1 MVRRPRHNIHLPR
14 TSTSVGENAD
24 VSRDPTEDEQN
35 RRIAETLEAERP
47 RLRNFIL
54 KSVASQLDAE
64 DILQDVFSELVE
76 AYRLV
81 TPIKD
86 AGAWLFRVAR
96 NRIVD
101 RFRRK
106 ATEGAMLAEPAPRHR
121 DEDGDDEEYL
131 LDDFP
136 SLDAGPDEVYERSVL
151 LAELAAALAELPAEQ
166 REVFLAHEVEGRS
179 FRELAA
185 ATGLSIN
192 TLLGRKRYAVLHLRA
207 RLRNTYL
214 DFTVI

>member
-1 MVRRPRHNIHLPR
+1 MI
-14 TSTSVGENAD
+14 
-24 VSRDPTEDEQN
+24 RDQAQDEQN
-35 RRIAETLEAERP
+35 RRIAETVQRERP
-47 RLRNFIL
+47 RLRSFIL
-54 KSVASQLDAE
+54 KNVASQLDAE

-106 ATEGAMLAEPAPRHR
+106 ATEGAVLAEPA
-121 DEDGDDEEYL
+121 EEEYL
-131 LDDFP
+131 LDELP
-136 SLDAGPDEVYERSVL
+136 SLDAGPDEVYERSIL
-151 LAELAAALAELPAEQ
+151 LAELAAALAELPPEQ

-185 ATGLSIN
+185 STGLSIN
-192 TLLGRKRYAVLHLRA
+192 TLLGRKRYAVQ
-207 RLRNTYL
+207 RLRTRLRDIYL
-214 DFTVI
+214 DFTAI

>member
-1 MVRRPRHNIHLPR
+1 M
-14 TSTSVGENAD
+14 
-24 VSRDPTEDEQN
+24 SRDQTEDEQN
-35 RRIAETLEAERP
+35 RRIAETIQLERP
-47 RLRNFIL
+47 RLRSFIL

-106 ATEGAMLAEPAPRHR
+106 ATESTVLAEPASRHR
-121 DEDGDDEEYL
+121 DEDGDEEYL
-131 LDDFP
+131 LDEFP
-136 SLDAGPDEVYERSVL
+136 SLDAGPEEVYERSVL
-151 LAELAAALAELPAEQ
+151 LDELAAALAELPPEQ

-185 ATGLSIN
+185 STGLSIN
-192 TLLGRKRYAVLHLRA
+192 TLLGRKRYAVQ
-207 RLRNTYL
+207 RLRTRLHDIYL
-214 DFTVI
+214 DFTVL

>member
-1 MVRRPRHNIHLPR
+1 
-14 TSTSVGENAD
+14 
-24 VSRDPTEDEQN
+24 VSRDQTEDEQN

-54 KSVASQLDAE
+54 KNVASRLDAE

-86 AGAWLFRVAR
+86 AGAWLYRVAR

-106 ATEGAMLAEPAPRHR
+106 ATESAVLAEPAPSHH
-121 DEDGDDEEYL
+121 DDDGEEYL
-131 LDDFP
+131 LDEFP
-136 SLDAGPDEVYERSVL
+136 SLDAGPDEVFARSVL
-151 LAELAAALAELPAEQ
+151 IEELAAALAELPPEQ

-185 ATGLSIN
+185 STGLSIN
-192 TLLGRKRYAVLHLRA
+192 TLLGRKRYAVQ
-207 RLRNTYL
+207 RLRTRLHDMYL
-214 DFTVI
+214 DFTVL

>member
-1 MVRRPRHNIHLPR
+1 VI
-14 TSTSVGENAD
+14 
-24 VSRDPTEDEQN
+24 RDQTEDEQN
-35 RRIAETLEAERP
+35 RRIAETIQIERP
-47 RLRNFIL
+47 RLRSFIL

-106 ATEGAMLAEPAPRHR
+106 ATEVAVLAEPAPRH
-121 DEDGDDEEYL
+121 GDDDEEEYL
-131 LDDFP
+131 LDEFP
-136 SLDAGPDEVYERSVL
+136 SLEAGPDEVFERSVL
-151 LAELAAALAELPAEQ
+151 IHELAAALAELPAEQ

-185 ATGLSIN
+185 STGLSIN
-192 TLLGRKRYAVLHLRA
+192 TLLGRKRYAVLHLRT
-207 RLRNTYL
+207 RLHDAYL
-214 DFTVI
+214 DFTAL

>member
-1 MVRRPRHNIHLPR
+1 VI
-14 TSTSVGENAD
+14 
-24 VSRDPTEDEQN
+24 RDPNEDEQN
-35 RRIAETLEAERP
+35 RRIAETIELERP
-47 RLRNFIL
+47 RLRSFIL

-81 TPIKD
+81 TPIQH

-101 RFRRK
+101 LFRKK
-106 ATEGAMLAEPAPRHR
+106 ATEVATIAQPAPSH
-121 DEDGDDEEYL
+121 GDDASDDDEYL

-136 SLDAGPDEVYERSVL
+136 SPAAGPDEDFARSVL
-151 LAELAAALAELPAEQ
+151 IDELAAALAELPPEQ

-185 ATGLSIN
+185 STGLSIN
-192 TLLGRKRYAVLHLRA
+192 TLLGRKHYALLRLRA
-207 RLRNTYL
+207 RLRDTYL
-214 DFTVI
+214 DFTGI

>member
-1 MVRRPRHNIHLPR
+1 VI
-14 TSTSVGENAD
+14 
-24 VSRDPTEDEQN
+24 RDLTEDEQN
-35 RRIAETLEAERP
+35 RRIAETIQLERP
-47 RLRNFIL
+47 RLRSFIL

-106 ATEGAMLAEPAPRHR
+106 ATEVAVLAEPAPRHR

-131 LDDFP
+131 LDEFP
-136 SLDAGPDEVYERSVL
+136 SLDAGPDEVFERSVL
-151 LAELAAALAELPAEQ
+151 LAELAAALAELPPEQ

-185 ATGLSIN
+185 STGLSIN
-192 TLLGRKRYAVLHLRA
+192 TLLGRKRYAVQ
-207 RLRNTYL
+207 RLRTRLRDTYL
-214 DFTVI
+214 DFTAI

>member
-1 MVRRPRHNIHLPR
+1 
-14 TSTSVGENAD
+14 

>member
-1 MVRRPRHNIHLPR
+1 VI
-14 TSTSVGENAD
+14 
-24 VSRDPTEDEQN
+24 RDQNEDEQN
-35 RRIAETLEAERP
+35 RRIAETIELERP
-47 RLRNFIL
+47 RLRSFIL

-81 TPIKD
+81 APIQQ

-101 RFRRK
+101 RFRKK
-106 ATEGAMLAEPAPRHR
+106 ATETASLAQPAPHHG
-121 DEDGDDEEYL
+121 DGYSDDEEYL

-136 SLDAGPDEVYERSVL
+136 SLDAGPDEVFARSEL
-151 LAELAAALAELPAEQ
+151 IDELAAALAELPAEQ
-166 REVFLAHEVEGRS
+166 REVFLAHEVEGRT

-185 ATGLSIN
+185 ATGLSVN
-192 TLLGRKRYAVLHLRA
+192 TLLGRKRYAVLRLRA

-214 DFTVI
+214 DFTSI

>member
-1 MVRRPRHNIHLPR
+1 MILDQNEV
-14 TSTSVGENAD
+14 
-24 VSRDPTEDEQN
+24 EQN
-35 RRIAETLEAERP
+35 RQIAATLAAERP

-76 AYRLV
+76 AYRLL

-106 ATEGAMLAEPAPRHR
+106 ATEGAVLAEPPSHHG
-121 DEDGDDEEYL
+121 DGSDGEEEYL
-131 LDDFP
+131 LDELP
-136 SLDAGPDEVYERSVL
+136 SPDAGPDEVFARSVL
-151 LAELAAALAELPAEQ
+151 IDELAAALAELPPEQ
-166 REVFLAHEVEGRS
+166 REVFLAHEVEGLT
-179 FRELAA
+179 FRELADS
-185 ATGLSIN
+185 TGLSIN
-192 TLLGRKRYAVLHLRA
+192 TLLGRKRYAVLRLRA
-207 RLRNTYL
+207 RLRDIDL
-214 DFTVI
+214 DFTRP

>member
-1 MVRRPRHNIHLPR
+1 MRR
-14 TSTSVGENAD
+14 D
-24 VSRDPTEDEQN
+24 QTEDEQN
-35 RRIAETLEAERP
+35 RRIAETIQLERP

-54 KSVASQLDAE
+54 KSVASRLDAE

-86 AGAWLFRVAR
+86 AGAWLYRVAR

-106 ATEGAMLAEPAPRHR
+106 ATEGTVLAEPALRHR
-121 DEDGDDEEYL
+121 DEDGDDDYL
-131 LDDFP
+131 FDEFP
-136 SLDAGPDEVYERSVL
+136 SLDAGPDEDYERSVL
-151 LAELAAALAELPAEQ
+151 LEELAAALAELPAEQ

-185 ATGLSIN
+185 STGLSIN
-192 TLLGRKRYAVLHLRA
+192 TLLGRKRYAVQRLRA
-207 RLRNTYL
+207 RLRDTYL
-214 DFTVI
+214 DFTAI

>member
-1 MVRRPRHNIHLPR
+1 MSH
-14 TSTSVGENAD
+14 D
-24 VSRDPTEDEQN
+24 QTEDEQN
-35 RRIAETLEAERP
+35 RRIAETIRLERP
-47 RLRNFIL
+47 RLRGFIL
-54 KSVASQLDAE
+54 KNVASQLDAE

-106 ATEGAMLAEPAPRHR
+106 ATEGAVLAEPAPRHR
-121 DEDGDDEEYL
+121 DGDRDDEEYL
-131 LDDFP
+131 LDELP
-136 SLDAGPDEVYERSVL
+136 SPDAGPDEVFARSVL
-151 LAELAAALAELPAEQ
+151 IEELAAALAELPAEQ
-166 REVFLAHEVEGRS
+166 RQVFLAHEVEGRT

-185 ATGLSIN
+185 STGLSIN
-192 TLLGRKRYAVLHLRA
+192 TLLGRKRYAVLHLRT
-207 RLRNTYL
+207 RLRDTYL
-214 DFTVI
+214 DFTAI